1 MKRALIDIET
11 RRWGEVV
18 AFASARKTEH
28 VGRGKFG
35 MLPEKKSILAGDLG
49 QLGHGNTTEGK
60 GPNEPS
66 DLTSSKDV
74 HPKMIDRKLQATLGR
89 HLRGMFDDVA
99 RLPVPD
105 KFLEL
110 LENLGTKELGTKEK
124 EQS

>member
-1 MKRALIDIET
+1 MKRALIEIQT
-11 RRWGEVV
+11 RRWGEVI

-28 VGRGKFG
+28 VGRGEFG
-35 MLPEKKSILAGDLG
+35 TVPEKKPNSASVV
-49 QLGHGNTTEGK
+49 GHVGYGNTIEGK

-66 DLTSSKDV
+66 DLISSKDV
-74 HPKMIDRKLQATLGR
+74 HPKLIDRKLQAALGR

-99 RLPVPD
+99 RSPVPD

-110 LENLGTKELGTKEK
+110 LKNLETKEK

>member
-1 MKRALIDIET
+1 MKRALIEIDT

-18 AFASARKTEH
+18 QFSTAKKTEH
-28 VGRGKFG
+28 VGRGEFGIVPENKSNSRADVGQGKF
-35 MLPEKKSILAGDLG
+35 
-49 QLGHGNTTEGK
+49 TEGSTHH
-60 GPNEPS
+60 EPS
-66 DLTSSKDV
+66 DLISSKDV

-99 RLPVPD
+99 RSPVPD

-110 LENLGTKELGTKEK
+110 LKNLETKEK